1 MQPIAVAKRYAR
13 ALADS
18 AGGNELGRL
27 EAVASDLALAA
38 KVLGADA
45 KFAHF
50 FADPSN
56 SQEDKRGAIET
67 LARRAKLS
75 EVVRSFLLVLV
86 ANRRLGAL
94 GAIRDCFEAIT
105 DERVAALFY
114 STFIVQGRLLF
125 TEFLSVR
132 KQFGELRDELD
143 VEAAAAMFLASLT
156 GALLT
161 YELFGGKQ
169 VESFDDERMLG
180 RMCDTF
186 LHGIVKK

>member
-1 MQPIAVAKRYAR
+1 VQPIAVAKRYAR

-105 DERVAALFY
+105 DERL
-114 STFIVQGRLLF
+114 
-125 TEFLSVR
+125 
-132 KQFGELRDELD
+132 
-143 VEAAAAMFLASLT
+143 
-156 GALLT
+156 
-161 YELFGGKQ
+161 
-169 VESFDDERMLG
+169 
-180 RMCDTF
+180 
-186 LHGIVKK
+186 GIVKAETTTAVPMSAAELKRLRESLETMTGRTVRITHRVDPAVLGGARTRIGSRVYDGTLKHHLAVLRDRLVGTR